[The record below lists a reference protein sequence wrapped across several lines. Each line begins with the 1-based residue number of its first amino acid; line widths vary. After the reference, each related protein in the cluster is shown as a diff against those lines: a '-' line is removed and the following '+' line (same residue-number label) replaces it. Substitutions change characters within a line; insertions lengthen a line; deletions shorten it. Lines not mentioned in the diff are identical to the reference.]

1 MTHDAPLYLELGCGK
16 GDFAIKMAQR
26 HPDVCYIALEKDES
40 VVLAAIEKAAAA
52 GVQNLFFIYTDVA
65 LLTNYFEEGEVDR
78 IYINFCDPWSRKEK
92 PKRRLTHRDY
102 LTSYKRLLKVNGE
115 IHFKTDDKK
124 LFAFSRQEFI
134 ISGLSL
140 HNGTTDLHNSEWN
153 PNNIRT
159 EFEEKFAGQ
168 GITICRVEAHK

>member
-140 HNGTTDLHNSEWN
+140 HNDTTDLHNSEWN